1 MKKSAMKT
9 KQTKSNILQRSR
21 KMDFKIFSD
30 NKMKRDKLRVSENHM
45 HLRSDVRKDPEMI

>member
-9 KQTKSNILQRSR
+9 KQTKNNILQRSR

-45 HLRSDVRKDPEMI
+45 HLRSDVRKDPKMI